1 MESAR
6 CQDNNDD
13 DNDDDSDDDVD
24 DDLDD
29 HRDDND
35 NDVDDDDDDDEE
47 HKCWFSLVIFRL
59 GKLQGCDISL
69 LLFF

>member
-13 DNDDDSDDDVD
+13 DNDDDQ
-24 DDLDD
+24 DD

-35 NDVDDDDDDDEE
+35 VDDDDGDEE

-69 LLFF
+69 LLFFW

>member
-13 DNDDDSDDDVD
+13 DNDDDVD
-24 DDLDD
+24 DGLDD

-35 NDVDDDDDDDEE
+35 NDIDDDDADEE